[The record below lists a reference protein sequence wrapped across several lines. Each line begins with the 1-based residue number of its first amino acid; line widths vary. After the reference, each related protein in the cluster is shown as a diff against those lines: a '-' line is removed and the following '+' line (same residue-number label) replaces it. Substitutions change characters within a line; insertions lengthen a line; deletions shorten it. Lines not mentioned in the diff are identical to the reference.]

1 VTFLFSAD
9 QSFSLQV
16 GQVVAYGYGINADFT
31 RQLVDGGAWMMK
43 QRLKDSFT
51 STFHNFF
58 QVVNWSIS
66 VSIWIVNIID
76 NYDKYRQVD

>member
-1 VTFLFSAD
+1 
-9 QSFSLQV
+9 
-16 GQVVAYGYGINADFT
+16 VVAYGYGINADFT
-31 RQLVDGGAWMMK
+31 RQLVDGRAWMMK
-43 QRLKDSFT
+43 QHLKDSFT

-76 NYDKYRQVD
+76 NYHKYRLVG